1 MQVKTRVTALAI
13 GAALIIIALILGGLQ
28 DLHVANIYGSV
39 ENKWYFYGAIG
50 AALIVGII
58 LVAWGL
64 LKKEAPKQSNPQ

>member
-1 MQVKTRVTALAI
+1 MKTRMTALAI

-28 DLHVANIYGSV
+28 DLHVSSIYGGV
-39 ENKWYFYGAIG
+39 ENKWLFYGAIG

-64 LKKEAPKQSNPQ
+64 LKKEARKQSNPQ